1 MTASDADPHAPAPS
15 TGTEAAADAFID
27 ARLHGHEEMHKSH
40 RAGWLRAAVLGAN
53 DGLLSTAS
61 LVIGV
66 AGGTDSRSIVLLSGL
81 AGLFAGAFSMAA
93 GEYSSVSSQRD
104 TEAADLEI
112 ERRALSDHPDIE
124 LAELAGIYRDRG
136 LPADLA
142 MEVAEKLHQAD
153 ALRAHARDELGLDPE
168 DLARPIQAAVTSA
181 ASFVIGAVIPV
192 LCITLFAIDLRIAVT
207 AVVTLIALGG
217 LGALAARLGGAPP
230 WRAALRLLVL
240 GGLSMAATFLIGNL
254 VGVSV

>member
-1 MTASDADPHAPAPS
+1 MTTTGADH
-15 TGTEAAADAFID
+15 TGDGSGALTPDQEID
-27 ARLHGHEEMHKSH
+27 ARLHGHVEEHRSH
-40 RAGWLRAAVLGAN
+40 RAGWLRAGVLGAN

-66 AGGTDSRSIVLLSGL
+66 AGGGASRSVVVLTGL

-112 ERRALSDHPDIE
+112 ERKALDEHPEIE

-142 MEVAEKLHQAD
+142 MEVAEKLHAAD
-153 ALRAHARDELGLDPE
+153 ALTAHARDELGLDPE
-168 DLARPIQAAVTSA
+168 ELARPVQAAFTSA
-181 ASFVIGAVIPV
+181 LSFILGAIVPV
-192 LCITLFAIDLRIAVT
+192 LFISLFPDHLRIAVT
-207 AVVTLIALGG
+207 AMVTLAALGG

-230 WRAALRLLVL
+230 ARAALRLVVL
-240 GGLSMAATFLIGNL
+240 GGLSMAATFAIGNI

>member
-1 MTASDADPHAPAPS
+1 MTATGADHSRDESGMLTP
-15 TGTEAAADAFID
+15 DQVID
-27 ARLHGHEEMHKSH
+27 SHLHGHEESHRSH

-66 AGGTDSRSIVLLSGL
+66 AGGGASRSVVVLTGL

-112 ERRALSDHPDIE
+112 ERKALVEHPEIE
-124 LAELAGIYRDRG
+124 MAELAGIYRDRG

-142 MEVAEKLHQAD
+142 MEVAEKLHAAD
-153 ALRAHARDELGLDPE
+153 ALTAHARDELGLDPDE
-168 DLARPIQAAVTSA
+168 LARPVQAALTSA
-181 ASFVIGAVIPV
+181 GSFVLGAIVPV
-192 LCITLFAIDLRIAVT
+192 LCISLFSRDIRIGVT
-207 AVVTLIALGG
+207 ALVTLLALGG

-230 WRAALRLLVL
+230 ARAALRLVVL
-240 GGLSMAATFLIGNL
+240 GGLSMAATFAIGNI